1 MEEPGE
7 DAERRA
13 RSCRPQYQRTAVRF
27 LAHFVAHPQDGGR
40 HLSYLPGPEW
50 LLDVTHLVA
59 GRARVQDPRV
69 ASLEGGTVLVGREPG
84 VTSVEVGLG
93 QRGEA
98 RGWRDAEQLPAGALP
113 AVGCHPGRA
122 DAGGVGG

>member
-1 MEEPGE
+1 MEDPGE
-7 DAERRA
+7 DAERRT

-27 LAHFVAHPQDGGR
+27 LAYFVAHAQDGGR

-59 GRARVQDPRV
+59 SWARVQDPRV
-69 ASLEGGTVLVGREPG
+69 ASLEGGTMLVGREPG

-93 QRGEA
+93 QRREMRYW
-98 RGWRDAEQLPAGALP
+98 RG
-113 AVGCHPGRA
+113 C
-122 DAGGVGG
+122 